1 MAFFGLFWRHL
12 ARSIC
17 ALVDYAWCCRK
28 AEAEIPLKHTRSSHC
43 GQGFGLMQPDPGS
56 ARTIGQGDLG
66 DVVYRIGREA
76 IINACR
82 HSRARD
88 IETQVDYA
96 PTELRVAVRD
106 KGCGIDAH
114 QLQWGRNGHW
124 GLKGMPERAEQIG
137 ARLRLWSDVAL
148 GTEVELRVP
157 GRVAF
162 Q

>member
-1 MAFFGLFWRHL
+1 
-12 ARSIC
+12 
-17 ALVDYAWCCRK
+17 
-28 AEAEIPLKHTRSSHC
+28 
-43 GQGFGLMQPDPGS
+43 MQPDPGS

-124 GLKGMPERAEQIG
+124 GLKGMRERAEQIG